1 AFPVGTTTVSSVA
14 TDSSGNTTN
23 CSFTVTVLDNQG
35 PTIVC
40 PANLTVNAAPGLC
53 TSNVNFTVS
62 AADNCAV
69 TNLVSNPTNGF
80 AFPVG
85 TTTVTS
91 VATDASGNTTNCTFT
106 VTVL

>member
-1 AFPVGTTTVSSVA
+1 
-14 TDSSGNTTN
+14 
-23 CSFTVTVLDNQG
+23 TVLDNQR
-35 PTIVC
+35 PTISC
-40 PANLTVNAAPGLC
+40 PANIIANAASGLC

-80 AFPVG
+80 AFPIG

-91 VATDASGNTTNCTFT
+91 VATDASGNTTNCSFT
-106 VTVL
+106 VTVLDNQRPTIVCPVNLTVNAAPGL